1 MKRPIRIG
9 TRDSALALWQANKVA
24 KLLADNNHPNVLHTI
39 KSAGDLNLTQ
49 PIYQMGISGVFTRSL
64 DLALLNEEID
74 IAVHSMKDVPT
85 ALAEG
90 LEIVAIL
97 ERGNTDDVLVKS
109 PTKGETLVATGS
121 LRRKAQ
127 WLRKYPNHTVTGLR
141 GNVQTRLDKVS
152 ANAWLGGIFALAGLE
167 RLEIKGL
174 EIEVLDWMLPAPA
187 QGAVVVIAK
196 SDRPDLKEALSIIN
210 HHNTALE
217 TRLER
222 EFLRLLEGGCSSPI
236 GAIAK
241 VINEKI
247 EFKGGLYSLDGSRA
261 VTIEKRTTRSKAL
274 SEISTWANEILN
286 SGGSEI
292 LKELKDGKDS

>member
-274 SEISTWANEILN
+274 SEISAWANEILN
-286 SGGSEI
+286 SGGGEI

>member
-274 SEISTWANEILN
+274 SEISAWANEILN
-286 SGGSEI
+286 SGGREI

>member
-85 ALAEG
+85 ALAES

-210 HHNTALE
+210 HDNTALE

-222 EFLRLLEGGCSSPI
+222 KFLRLLEGGCSSPI

-274 SEISTWANEILN
+274 SEISAWANEILN

>member
-39 KSAGDLNLTQ
+39 KSAGDLNLTK
-49 PIYQMGISGVFTRSL
+49 PIYQIGISGVFTRSL

-127 WLRKYPNHTVTGLR
+127 WLRKYPNSVGFSGLLFTP
-141 GNVQTRLDKVS
+141 V
-152 ANAWLGGIFALAGLE
+152 FCC
-167 RLEIKGL
+167 
-174 EIEVLDWMLPAPA
+174 
-187 QGAVVVIAK
+187 
-196 SDRPDLKEALSIIN
+196 
-210 HHNTALE
+210 
-217 TRLER
+217 
-222 EFLRLLEGGCSSPI
+222 F
-236 GAIAK
+236 
-241 VINEKI
+241 
-247 EFKGGLYSLDGSRA
+247 
-261 VTIEKRTTRSKAL
+261 
-274 SEISTWANEILN
+274 SE
-286 SGGSEI
+286 
-292 LKELKDGKDS
+292 

>member
-24 KLLADNNHPNVLHTI
+24 KLLTDNNHPNVLHTI

-274 SEISTWANEILN
+274 SEISAWANEILN

>member
-109 PTKGETLVATGS
+109 PTKGETSVATGS

-141 GNVQTRLDKVS
+141 GNVQTRLNKVS

-210 HHNTALE
+210 HHNTTLE

-274 SEISTWANEILN
+274 SEISAWANEILN

>member
-24 KLLADNNHPNVLHTI
+24 KLLADNNHPNVVHPI

-49 PIYQMGISGVFTRSL
+49 PVYQMGISGVFTRSL

-274 SEISTWANEILN
+274 SEISAWANEILN

>member
-141 GNVQTRLDKVS
+141 GNVQTRLNKVS

-274 SEISTWANEILN
+274 SEISAWANEILN
-286 SGGSEI
+286 SGGGEI

>member
-24 KLLADNNHPNVLHTI
+24 KLLADNNHPNVVHPI

-167 RLEIKGL
+167 RLEIKDL

-274 SEISTWANEILN
+274 SEISAWANEILN

>member
-1 MKRPIRIG
+1 
-9 TRDSALALWQANKVA
+9 
-24 KLLADNNHPNVLHTI
+24 
-39 KSAGDLNLTQ
+39 
-49 PIYQMGISGVFTRSL
+49 
-64 DLALLNEEID
+64 
-74 IAVHSMKDVPT
+74 
-85 ALAEG
+85 
-90 LEIVAIL
+90 
-97 ERGNTDDVLVKS
+97 
-109 PTKGETLVATGS
+109 
-121 LRRKAQ
+121 
-127 WLRKYPNHTVTGLR
+127 
-141 GNVQTRLDKVS
+141 VQTRLDKVS

-274 SEISTWANEILN
+274 SEITAWANEILN
-286 SGGSEI
+286 SGGREI

>member
-274 SEISTWANEILN
+274 SEINAWANEILN

>member
-39 KSAGDLNLTQ
+39 KSAGDLNLTK
-49 PIYQMGISGVFTRSL
+49 PIYQIGISGVFTRSL

-210 HHNTALE
+210 HDNTALE

-274 SEISTWANEILN
+274 SEITEWANEILN

>member
-127 WLRKYPNHTVTGLR
+127 WLRKYPNHTVTDLR

-152 ANAWLGGIFALAGLE
+152 VNAWLGGIFALAGLE

-274 SEISTWANEILN
+274 SEISAWANEILN

>member
-39 KSAGDLNLTQ
+39 KSAGDLNLTK
-49 PIYQMGISGVFTRSL
+49 PIYQIGISGVFTRSL

-210 HHNTALE
+210 HDNTVLE

-261 VTIEKRTTRSKAL
+261 VTIEKRTTRSKVL
-274 SEISTWANEILN
+274 SEITEWANEILN